1 MEMMDAGR
9 ICLKEKFAT
18 FKGRASRAEYWLF
31 YAFIWFAVM
40 VISVLAAV
48 LALVSQTLSYGI
60 WILVGV
66 GLLVLI
72 IPGLAVSVRRLHDIN
87 KSGWFILIS
96 FIPFVGAVILLYW
109 LILGGDKEANR
120 FGEVPAE

>member
-31 YAFIWFAVM
+31 YAFVSFAVM
-40 VISVLAAV
+40 IISVIGTVLAVVSQMLGTAV
-48 LALVSQTLSYGI
+48 LALL
-60 WILVGV
+60 
-66 GLLVLI
+66 GLACLALI
-72 IPGLAVSVRRLHDIN
+72 IPGLAVAVRRLHDIN
-87 KSGWFILIS
+87 KSGWFILIG
-96 FIPFVGAVILLYW
+96 FIPVVGALVLLY
-109 LILGGDKEANR
+109 LFVLGGDKQANR